1 MSDNKEH
8 TAVKPGLVNKIQAG
22 DLVAPKTLTTIKG
35 QPTQWPD
42 PERLVHLQFRRF
54 AGCPFCNMHMRAM
67 TLRHAELASAGIREV
82 VIFHSSEA
90 SMQPF
95 QGDAPFDVISDP
107 EKKLYQEFGV
117 EKSLRALMD
126 PRAIAAA
133 IKGGARKMKTANPD
147 KGESPLGLPADFLI
161 APDGSVVA
169 CKYGVHAYD
178 QWSVDDVLTLARG
191 FHARASTRSEPAP
204 SPAPKSA
211 AAH

>member
-1 MSDNKEH
+1 M
-8 TAVKPGLVNKIQAG
+8 KPGLIYKIKAG

-67 TLRHAELASAGIREV
+67 TLRHAELVAAGIREIV
-82 VIFHSSEA
+82 VFHSSEA

-107 EKKLYQEFGV
+107 RKKLYQEFGV
-117 EKSLRALMD
+117 GRSLRALID
-126 PRAIAAA
+126 PRAISAA

-161 APDGSVVA
+161 APDGAVVA

-178 QWSVDDVLTLARG
+178 QWSVDDVLEMARH
-191 FHARASTRSEPAP
+191 FYASASAQLESTA
-204 SPAPKSA
+204 SPAPKNA